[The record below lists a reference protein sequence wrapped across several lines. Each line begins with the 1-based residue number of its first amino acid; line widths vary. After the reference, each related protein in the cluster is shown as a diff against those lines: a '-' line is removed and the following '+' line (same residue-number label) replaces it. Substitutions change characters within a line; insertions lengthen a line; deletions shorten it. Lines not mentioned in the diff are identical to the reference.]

1 MKLLLSAFTVL
12 ASFMGVSQVAPFLTT
27 TWNQTCYYNDSCPT
41 VSSGG
46 SCGKA
51 YTGCNSTAIG
61 QIFKYYNYPAET
73 FGGFYCNDVDPSYC
87 VDFDVQTYN
96 YALMPDN
103 VTSANPEIAKM
114 LYQIGVAVD
123 MQWSGISSNS
133 FFAPN
138 AMKRFFG
145 YSPRMNPS
153 ANFLFT
159 TVAER
164 IDAIKAE
171 LDAGR
176 PVLAKGGS
184 HFYLIDGYN
193 SSDQFHLNFG
203 WSGTYNGYYDINS
216 VTNPAGTFT
225 PTNYI
230 FGIEPM
236 QGDLQT
242 AADTIEIPASASSN
256 TGIEFSSKLNWT
268 MSASE
273 SWLNLN
279 LASGTKGYFTWQD
292 GSSFNA
298 SLNNGLVRYAMIY
311 VTNANDT
318 DTIIVKQ
325 LASPLQTDPDT
336 IAAVAAG
343 QSSPVNVSYYTG
355 SSWSVSSTASWL
367 SATPASGSG
376 NASFN
381 AVIAENTNT
390 SSRSAF
396 VIITAG
402 SFTDSVLIQQEGAVS
417 TAGIGEEKLSRTL
430 SVYPNPA
437 GDVVYIELPAAE
449 DKVSIVNIL
458 GEECYSIKAL
468 NKKPVDISHLESGV
482 YFVVVGNLRTK
493 FLKD

>member
-1 MKLLLSAFTVL
+1 MKLLLSVFATL
-12 ASFMGVSQVAPFLTT
+12 SSFLSISQVAPFISA

-41 VSSGG
+41 VGSGG

-61 QIFKYYNYPAET
+61 QICKYYNYPLET
-73 FGGFYCNDVDPSYC
+73 FGGNYCNDMNSSYC

-96 YALMPDN
+96 YALMPNN
-103 VTSANPEIAKM
+103 VTSANPEVAKL

-123 MQWSGISSNS
+123 MQWSGTSSNS
-133 FFAPN
+133 FFAPD
-138 AMKRFFG
+138 AMKRFFA

-153 ANFLFT
+153 ANFLFPT
-159 TVAER
+159 LAER

-236 QGDLQT
+236 SGDLQT
-242 AADTIEIPASASSN
+242 AADTIEIPASATMN
-256 TGIEFSSKLNWT
+256 NDIEFSSKLGWT
-268 MSASE
+268 MNASG

-279 LASGTKGYFTWQD
+279 MISGAKGYFTWQD

-298 SLNNGLVRYAMIY
+298 SINNGGIRYSAIY
-311 VTNANDT
+311 ISNANDT

-336 IAAVAAG
+336 ITALAIGESAAI
-343 QSSPVNVSYYTG
+343 NVSYYTG
-355 SSWSVSSTASWL
+355 SPWSTTSTESWVIAS
-367 SATPASGSG
+367 PASGTG
-376 NASFN
+376 NGSFN
-381 AVIAENTNT
+381 AVISENTNT
-390 SSRSAF
+390 APRSAF
-396 VIITAG
+396 IIVIAG
-402 SFTDSVLIQQEGAVS
+402 SFKDSVLIQQEGAIS
-417 TAGIGEEKLSRTL
+417 TAGLFENEASSTVHI
-430 SVYPNPA
+430 YPNPA
-437 GDVVYIELPAAE
+437 GDLLFIESSTSE
-449 DKVSIVNIL
+449 GKVSIINVL
-458 GEECYSIKAL
+458 GEACYSASVSE
-468 NKKPVDISHLESGV
+468 NKSVDISQLEPGV
-482 YFVVVGNLRTK
+482 YFVVVGNFRTK
-493 FLKD
+493 FVKE